1 MFNPRAGVILA
12 LIILLIMKFILI
24 LISIV
29 ILTFIVGCLVSV
41 GIMFFLLNYQSNPF
55 NCMIGESIIIGSI
68 CAFIYYIRYLRSC
81 LD

>member
-1 MFNPRAGVILA
+1 MFNPRAGVVFA

-55 NCMIGESIIIGSI
+55 NCMISEGIIIGII
-68 CAFIYYIRYLRSC
+68 CAFVYYIRYLRSC

>member
-1 MFNPRAGVILA
+1 MFNPRASVVFA

-24 LISIV
+24 LIGIV

-55 NCMIGESIIIGSI
+55 NCMIGEGIIIGSI
-68 CAFIYYIRYLRSC
+68 CAFVYYIRYLRSC

>member
-1 MFNPRAGVILA
+1 MSNSRAGVILA
-12 LIILLIMKFILI
+12 LIILLIMKFIFI
-24 LISIV
+24 LIAII

-55 NCMIGESIIIGSI
+55 NCMIGEGIIIGSI
-68 CAFIYYIRYLRSC
+68 YAFVYYIRYLRSC

>member
-1 MFNPRAGVILA
+1 MFNPRAGVVFA

-55 NCMIGESIIIGSI
+55 NCMIGEGIIIGSI

>member
-1 MFNPRAGVILA
+1 MFNQRAGVMFA

-24 LISIV
+24 LIAIV

-55 NCMIGESIIIGSI
+55 NCMIGEGIIIGSI

>member
-1 MFNPRAGVILA
+1 MFNPRAGVMFA

-24 LISIV
+24 LIAIV

-55 NCMIGESIIIGSI
+55 NCMIGEGIIIGSI

>member
-1 MFNPRAGVILA
+1 MFNPRAGVVFA
-12 LIILLIMKFILI
+12 LIILLIMKFILV
-24 LISIV
+24 LIGIV

-55 NCMIGESIIIGSI
+55 NCMIGEGIIIGSI
-68 CAFIYYIRYLRSC
+68 CAFVYYIRYLRSC

>member
-55 NCMIGESIIIGSI
+55 NCMIGEGIIIGSI
-68 CAFIYYIRYLRSC
+68 CAFVYYIRYLRSC

>member
-12 LIILLIMKFILI
+12 LIILLIMKFIFI
-24 LISIV
+24 LIAIV
-29 ILTFIVGCLVSV
+29 ILTFIVGCLVGV

-55 NCMIGESIIIGSI
+55 NCMIGEGIIIASI
-68 CAFIYYIRYLRSC
+68 CVFIYYIRYLRSC

>member
-1 MFNPRAGVILA
+1 MFNPRAGVMFA

-24 LISIV
+24 LIAIV

-55 NCMIGESIIIGSI
+55 NCMIGEGIIIGSI
-68 CAFIYYIRYLRSC
+68 YAFIYYIRYLRSC

>member
-1 MFNPRAGVILA
+1 MFA

-24 LISIV
+24 LIAII

-55 NCMIGESIIIGSI
+55 NCMIGEGIIISAI
-68 CAFIYYIRYLRSC
+68 CLYIWLIRVLRAC

>member
-1 MFNPRAGVILA
+1 MFA

-24 LISIV
+24 LIAII

-55 NCMIGESIIIGSI
+55 NCMIGEGIIIGSI
-68 CAFIYYIRYLRSC
+68 YAFVYYIHYLRSC

>member
-55 NCMIGESIIIGSI
+55 NCMIGEGIIIGSI
-68 CAFIYYIRYLRSC
+68 CTFVYYIRYLRSC

>member
-1 MFNPRAGVILA
+1 MFNSRAGVILA
-12 LIILLIMKFILI
+12 LIILLIMKFIFI
-24 LISIV
+24 LIVIT

-55 NCMIGESIIIGSI
+55 NCMIGEGVIVGSI
-68 CAFIYYIRYLRSC
+68 CAFVYYIRYLRSC